1 VLKGENGWNN
11 FSSVNVADWDVD
23 DVMEWLTSPDGI
35 AMGILGERWLSMAS
49 IPLRNLRNA

>member
-23 DVMEWLTSPDGI
+23 NVMEWLTEPCFF
-35 AMGILGERWLSMAS
+35 LSS
-49 IPLRNLRNA
+49 REVL